1 MKSFLICNDQET
13 LVGMRLAGVQG
24 VILNKKEEVLDLID
38 QKIKDNETGIIIITR
53 AIMQLAE
60 KDIMAIKLKSKY
72 TLIVEI
78 PGAGLEYENDYITRH
93 IRESIGIKI

>member
-24 VILNKKEEVLDLID
+24 IILNDRTEVLETIE
-38 QKIKDNETGIIIITR
+38 QKIKDDEIGIIIITK

-60 KDIMAIKLKSKY
+60 KEIMAIKLKSKVK
-72 TLIVEI
+72 LIVEI
-78 PGAGLEYENDYITRH
+78 PGAGLHYEDDYITRH

>member
-24 VILNKKEEVLDLID
+24 TILNDRASVLALID
-38 QKIKDNETGIIIITR
+38 EKIRDDETGIIIITK
-53 AIMQLAE
+53 AIMLLAE
-60 KDIMAIKLKSKY
+60 KEIMAIKLKSKFK
-72 TLIVEI
+72 LIVEI
-78 PGAGLEYENDYITRH
+78 PGAGLNYEDEYITRH

>member
-24 VILNKKEEVLDLID
+24 VILNEREAVLDMIEK
-38 QKIKDNETGIIIITR
+38 KIKDDETGIIVITK

-60 KDIMAIKLKSKY
+60 KEIMAIKLKSKY

-78 PGAGLEYENDYITRH
+78 PGAGFEYESDYITRH

>member
-24 VILNKKEEVLDLID
+24 TILNDRAAVLSLIEE
-38 QKIKDNETGIIIITR
+38 KIRDDETGIIIITK
-53 AIMQLAE
+53 AIMLLAE
-60 KDIMAIKLKSKY
+60 KEIMAIKLKSKLK
-72 TLIVEI
+72 LIVEI
-78 PGAGLEYENDYITRH
+78 PGAGLNYEDDYITRH

>member
-24 VILNKKEEVLDLID
+24 TILNDRAAVLSLID
-38 QKIKDNETGIIIITR
+38 EKIRDDETGIIIITK
-53 AIMQLAE
+53 AIMLLAE
-60 KDIMAIKLKSKY
+60 KEIMAIKLKSKLK
-72 TLIVEI
+72 LIVEI
-78 PGAGLEYENDYITRH
+78 PGAGLNYEDDYITRH

>member
-13 LVGMRLAGVQG
+13 LIGMRLAGVSG
-24 VILNKKEEVLDLID
+24 IILDNREKVLETIEEKV
-38 QKIKDNETGIIIITR
+38 KDPEIGMIIITK
-53 AIMQLAE
+53 AVMQLCE
-60 KDIMAIKLKSKY
+60 KEIMAIKLKSKY

-78 PGAGLEYENDYITRH
+78 PGAGLEYESDYITRH

>member
-24 VILNKKEEVLDLID
+24 TILNDRASVLALID
-38 QKIKDNETGIIIITR
+38 EKIRDDETGIIIITK
-53 AIMQLAE
+53 AIMLLAE
-60 KDIMAIKLKSKY
+60 KEIMAIKLKSKLK
-72 TLIVEI
+72 LIVEI
-78 PGAGLEYENDYITRH
+78 PGAGLNYEDDYITRH

>member
-24 VILNKKEEVLDLID
+24 TILNDRAAVLSLIEE
-38 QKIKDNETGIIIITR
+38 KIRDDETGIIIISK
-53 AIMQLAE
+53 AIMLLAE
-60 KDIMAIKLKSKY
+60 KEIMAIKLKSKLK
-72 TLIVEI
+72 LIVEI
-78 PGAGLEYENDYITRH
+78 PGAGLNYEDDYITRH

>member
-24 VILNKKEEVLDLID
+24 IILTDRTEVLSMIER
-38 QKIKDNETGIIIITR
+38 KIKDDETGIIILTK
-53 AIMQLAE
+53 AIMQMAE
-60 KDIMAIKLKSKY
+60 KEIMAIKLKSKFK
-72 TLIVEI
+72 LIVEI
-78 PGAGLEYENDYITRH
+78 PGAGLSYEDDYITRH

>member
-24 VILNKKEEVLDLID
+24 VILNQREEVLDMID
-38 QKIKDNETGIIIITR
+38 QKIKDDETGIIVITK

-60 KDIMAIKLKSKY
+60 KEIMAIKLKSKY
-72 TLIVEI
+72 KLIVEI
-78 PGAGLEYENDYITRH
+78 PGAGLEYESDYITRH

>member
-24 VILNKKEEVLDLID
+24 VILNEREAVLNTIHE
-38 QKIKDNETGIIIITR
+38 KIKDDETGIIIITK
-53 AIMQLAE
+53 AVMALAE
-60 KDIMAIKLKSKY
+60 KEIMAIKLKHKVK
-72 TLIVEI
+72 LIVEI
-78 PGAGLEYENDYITRH
+78 PGAGLDYESDYITRH